1 MSILKSTKSGALGV
15 RVTEEMLLQK
25 GFVKSDIGVPN
36 IFYYKHLNSHIFIRP
51 IINPTN
57 GNVEYTYDGLTIDNP
72 LKLAALIK
80 YFEAKSVNEKQ
91 KAKRKFKEM
100 CGKKA
105 VIRSSTDIIP
115 HTKQYTIDQNVVFD
129 KANNVYRKIK
139 PKRWNKPF

>member
-25 GFVKSDIGVPN
+25 GFVKSGFPGL
-36 IFYYKHLNSHIFIRP
+36 FYYKEQDAHKFIRS
-51 IINPTN
+51 NVNSN

-91 KAKRKFKEM
+91 KAKRKFKAM

-139 PKRWNKPF
+139 PKREKFF